1 MNILIC
7 RWDIFVYPD
16 ILDTM
21 KNEGHLCDVLDFSA
35 IKMSD
40 EDIKKNLNKIAVIAR
55 ALPQDKSRMVSII
68 EDMDLVVGMTGDGVN
83 DAPALKKANVG
94 FAVGSGTEV
103 AKEAA
108 DIVILDNNILSISK
122 AIS

>member
-40 EDIKKNLNKIAVIAR
+40 EDIASFSKVLEDKLCEKNSDFYIANLSADNSP
-55 ALPQDKSRMVSII
+55 LKNYHLCHS
-68 EDMDLVVGMTGDGVN
+68 
-83 DAPALKKANVG
+83 LKKHQKKKQNMML
-94 FAVGSGTEV
+94 FFQ
-103 AKEAA
+103 
-108 DIVILDNNILSISK
+108 
-122 AIS
+122 

>member
-40 EDIKKNLNKIAVIAR
+40 EDIASFSKVLE
-55 ALPQDKSRMVSII
+55 DKLC
-68 EDMDLVVGMTGDGVN
+68 E
-83 DAPALKKANVG
+83 K
-94 FAVGSGTEV
+94 
-103 AKEAA
+103 
-108 DIVILDNNILSISK
+108 
-122 AIS
+122 

>member
-40 EDIKKNLNKIAVIAR
+40 EDIASFSKVLEDKLCEKNSDFYIANLSADNSPLKNLSP
-55 ALPQDKSRMVSII
+55 LPLSEKTSYNLLVSST
-68 EDMDLVVGMTGDGVN
+68 L
-83 DAPALKKANVG
+83 
-94 FAVGSGTEV
+94 
-103 AKEAA
+103 
-108 DIVILDNNILSISK
+108 
-122 AIS
+122 